1 MWTYSI
7 EEDYTSG
14 SQSFSVVVDSSNQ
27 FSADDQQY
35 SVSFISMGWTGY
47 GKFGRKYREAEYAMP
62 ADLTDLLVTQIGT
75 FFDDGSVED
84 NAEITLDL
92 SELGLNGVAVDLR
105 KLSVHQ
111 RPDRDREL
119 NDGVDSTSFGSVL
132 TTIIGTEMDDYIIG
146 SYHAET
152 IRGGGGNDYIAG
164 GGGDDMLFGDDGDD
178 VISAGSGSD
187 VINGGTG
194 SDTLWFRYVWGSEN
208 PVGSLLAAIADE
220 GDSTAEY
227 FEDAQAFAELTSAYD
242 IDPASI
248 GIWVRMDADGDGPGA
263 EGFAF
268 TTFEL
273 FMEAGH
279 ENEGLQKNIF
289 TDIENITIEN
299 YNSRSGGDEIL
310 LNSALVEGDY
320 GDNEIITGRGD
331 DWIFGGGGSDRL
343 YGHTGDDHIYGG
355 DGNDHLY
362 SGDGDDS
369 LYGGDGNDRIF
380 GGVGNDRLEA
390 GAGNDRLEGWNGSDT
405 LSGGSGQ
412 DEVLG
417 GRGDD
422 TLYGNSGKDSLYG
435 HAGAD
440 TLYGGAN
447 NDSLYGGQDDDVLH
461 GGGGADIL
469 DGGGGND
476 TASYAD
482 SEAAVIVSL
491 MDGTAVGGFAAGDSF
506 VDIENLIGT
515 SRGDQLYGD
524 DGDNVLSAGAG
535 RDHLYGGDG
544 DDTLYGGAD
553 QDILKGD
560 AGTNMLFGDGGDDG
574 FLVSEGLDII
584 DGGSGNDRYDATLSD
599 EGVTI
604 NLNEVN
610 DEGYATAYGGLAD
623 GDLLKNIEQLFG
635 SQYDDH
641 LTGDGNTNLLEGNE
655 GNDTLTGGGGSDILY
670 GEAGND
676 TLDGGSGNDTITV
689 GDGNDI
695 VILNLLTGNSDV
707 VTDFHRGDNKVRIV
721 SDDTGTSLADYG
733 VEARIV
739 ANSDGTTSSTELYLD
754 TNDNGTYDLLVLR
767 LSGFTGWDDSL
778 HLDTSVQSDFV

>member
-75 FFDDGSVED
+75 FFDDDSVED

-132 TTIIGTEMDDYIIG
+132 TTIIGTEKDDYIIG

-187 VINGGTG
+187 VINGGNG

-248 GIWVRMDADGDGPGA
+248 GIWVRMDADGDGPGS

-268 TTFEL
+268 TALDL
-273 FMEAGH
+273 FMETGH
-279 ENEGLQKNIF
+279 EDEGLQKNIF

-310 LNSALVEGDY
+310 LNSALVEGDD

-331 DWIFGGGGSDRL
+331 DWIFGGGG
-343 YGHTGDDHIYGG
+343 
-355 DGNDHLY
+355 
-362 SGDGDDS
+362 
-369 LYGGDGNDRIF
+369 
-380 GGVGNDRLEA
+380 
-390 GAGNDRLEGWNGSDT
+390 
-405 LSGGSGQ
+405 
-412 DEVLG
+412 
-417 GRGDD
+417 
-422 TLYGNSGKDSLYG
+422 
-435 HAGAD
+435 
-440 TLYGGAN
+440 
-447 NDSLYGGQDDDVLH
+447 
-461 GGGGADIL
+461 
-469 DGGGGND
+469 GND

-482 SEAAVIVSL
+482 SEAAVIISL

-599 EGVTI
+599 GGVTI
-604 NLNEVN
+604 NLNELN

-641 LTGDGNTNLLEGNE
+641 LTGDGDTNLLEGNE

-721 SDDTGTSLADYG
+721 SDDSGSSLADYG

-778 HLDTSVQSDFV
+778 HLDTSVQSDFA

>member
-7 EEDYTSG
+7 GEDYTSG
-14 SQSFSVVVDSSNQ
+14 SQIFSVVVDSSNQ
-27 FSADDQQY
+27 FSADDQEY

-47 GKFGRKYREAEYAMP
+47 GKFGRKFREAEYAMP
-62 ADLTDLLVTQIGT
+62 ADLTELLVTQIGT

-84 NAEITLDL
+84 SAQITLDL
-92 SELGLNGVAVDLR
+92 SGLGLNGVAVDLR

-111 RPDRDREL
+111 RPDRDRDL

-132 TTIIGTEMDDYIIG
+132 TTIIGTEQDDYIIG

-178 VISAGSGSD
+178 VISTGSGSD
-187 VINGGTG
+187 VIDGGSG

-208 PVGSLLAAIADE
+208 PAGSLLAAIADA

-227 FEDAQAFAELTSAYD
+227 FEDAQAFAELTSTYD

-273 FMEAGH
+273 FTETGH
-279 ENEGLQKNIF
+279 EDEGLQKNIF

-310 LNSALVEGDY
+310 LNSALVEGDD
-320 GDNEIITGRGD
+320 GENEIITGRGD
-331 DWIFGGGGSDRL
+331 DWIFGGGGTDRL
-343 YGHTGDDHIYGG
+343 FGHTGDDHIYGG
-355 DGNDHLY
+355 DGNDY
-362 SGDGDDS
+362 IYGGYGDDS

-390 GAGNDRLEGWNGSDT
+390 GAGDDRLEGWNGADT

-412 DEVLG
+412 DELLG
-417 GRGDD
+417 GRGSD
-422 TLYGNSGKDSLYG
+422 TLYGGSGKDSLYG

-447 NDSLYGGQDDDVLH
+447 NDSLYGGQGDDVLY
-461 GGGGADIL
+461 GGDGGDVL
-469 DGGGGND
+469 DGGGGTD
-476 TASYAD
+476 TVSYAD
-482 SEAAVIVSL
+482 STDGVIVNLSTG
-491 MDGTAVGGFAAGDSF
+491 DASGGFAVGDSF
-506 VDIENLIGT
+506 IDIENLIGT
-515 SRGDQLYGD
+515 KNGDQLYGN
-524 DGDNVLSAGAG
+524 DGDNVLSAGDG
-535 RDHLYGGDG
+535 RDHLYGGAG
-544 DDTLYGGAD
+544 DDTLHGGAD

-584 DGGSGNDRYDATLSD
+584 DGGAGYDRYDATFSD
-599 EGVTI
+599 AGVTI
-604 NLNEVN
+604 NLGDVD
-610 DEGYATAYGGLAD
+610 DEGFAEASGGLAE
-623 GDLLKNIEQLFG
+623 GDLLKSIERLIG
-635 SQYDDH
+635 SHHDDV
-641 LTGDGNTNLLEGNE
+641 LTGDDDVNQLEGNM
-655 GNDTLTGGGGSDILY
+655 GNDILTGGGGSDVIY
-670 GEAGND
+670 GEEGD
-676 TLDGGSGNDTITV
+676 DIIDGGSGNDV
-689 GDGNDI
+689 LSGGEGDDI
-695 VILNLLTGNSDV
+695 FILNLIDGDTDVIGDFSRGN
-707 VTDFHRGDNKVRIV
+707 NKIRII
-721 SDDTGTSLADYG
+721 SDDTGSSLADYDIE
-733 VEARIV
+733 VRTDT
-739 ANSDGTTSSTELYLD
+739 NSFGTVSTYLYLD
-754 TNDNGTYDLLVLR
+754 TNDNGSYDKMI
-767 LSGFTGWDDSL
+767 LSLTGFTGWDDSL